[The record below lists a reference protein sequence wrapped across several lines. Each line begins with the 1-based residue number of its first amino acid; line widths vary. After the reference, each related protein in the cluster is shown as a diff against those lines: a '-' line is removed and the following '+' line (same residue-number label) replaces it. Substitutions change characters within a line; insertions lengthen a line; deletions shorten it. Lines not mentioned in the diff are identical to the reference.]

1 MRTLSILICLVILWS
16 CEEKKQPLVGES
28 PFQKNMNAI
37 FKDASTSPL
46 KANDLKDFRGLD
58 FFKHNEDFITTAILE
73 RTPNSQWFDM
83 KTTTD
88 RLSKERVYG
97 ILKFKLKGESYSL
110 KVYQSEEQLNTEGQE
125 NDLFLP
131 FLDNTNGNTTYGG
144 GRYMNLKIPT
154 GDSIQLDFNTAYNPY
169 CAYNE
174 KFSCPIVPRENYIDL
189 EVTAGVK
196 NYVK

>member
-110 KVYQSEEQLNTEGQE
+110 KVYQSEEQLHTEGQE

>member
-16 CEEKKQPLVGES
+16 CEEKKQPLLGET

-46 KANDLKDFRGLD
+46 KANDLRDFRGLD
-58 FFKHNEDFITTAILE
+58 FFKHNEDFITTAFLE

-97 ILKFKLKGESYSL
+97 ILSFNFKGKSFSL

-174 KFSCPIVPRENYIDL
+174 KFSCPIVPRANYIDL

-196 NYVK
+196 KYVK

>member
-97 ILKFKLKGESYSL
+97 ILSFNFKGKSFSL